1 MRLLQMG
8 CNRHRW
14 RFPLLSYRV
23 FEPVIPTQIFAQSLK
38 VRLFKPGHLVEG
50 YSILF
55 NHNVFWRQKILRFFC
70 KRTNKIQGSTIM
82 QQLKTLNPFTL
93 RLLGRVVRRPVSA
106 NPGLNFN
113 PGLFFFS
120 SKAFSRKISPILFR
134 VFNHI
139 IVDKKN

>member
-1 MRLLQMG
+1 
-8 CNRHRW
+8 
-14 RFPLLSYRV
+14 
-23 FEPVIPTQIFAQSLK
+23 
-38 VRLFKPGHLVEG
+38 
-50 YSILF
+50 
-55 NHNVFWRQKILRFFC
+55 
-70 KRTNKIQGSTIM
+70 M

-113 PGLFFFS
+113 PGFFFFS
-120 SKAFSRKISPILFR
+120 SKAFSRKIFPILFR